1 MSSFMNN
8 VSLTI
13 ARRAILACALIGG
26 NLFAVMAQTEVT
38 QGVTFGKKFGVTYIL
53 PQTEIVIEATATRQ
67 HYEPGQFSQYAERY
81 LRLRDVKQEAE
92 TTWSLDEVK
101 VNIVGVP
108 DPSNIYFVEMKDRTT
123 APLMELTADGI
134 VRSINVPFV
143 GDQKTAQPQVKQQEE
158 EVLPDPRSFL
168 TEEILMSASSAKMA
182 ELVAREIYSIRESK
196 NALLRGE
203 AENLPK
209 DGAQLQIMLDN
220 LNKQEK
226 AMVQMFEGKVTTDTQ
241 HFTKRVTPQ
250 EMSNQVVFRFSKK
263 LGFVDADDLAGEPF
277 ELSIVNK
284 QVIPEQPAEPEGK
297 QSKSIVSIL
306 TNGNKTAIEGVAYN
320 VPGKADVKLTYQ
332 HKDIINT
339 ELSITQFGTREYL
352 SSQLFNRNTVTKVQ
366 FDVNTGALLKIDR

>member
-1 MSSFMNN
+1 MKR
-8 VSLTI
+8 TI
-13 ARRAILACALIGG
+13 YKVFVALIIF
-26 NLFAVMAQTEVT
+26 NIQFAAFNMAYAQTEVT
-38 QGVTFGKKFGVTYIL
+38 QGVTFGKKFGVTYML
-53 PQTEIVIEATATRQ
+53 PQTEIMIDAIATQQR
-67 HYEPGQFSQYAERY
+67 YEPGQFSQYAERY
-81 LRLRDVKQEAE
+81 LRLSGVKQEAE
-92 TTWSLDEVK
+92 TTWTLDEMK
-101 VNIVGVP
+101 VTTIGVP

-134 VRSINVPFV
+134 VRSINVPFT

-168 TEEILMSASSAKMA
+168 TEEILVANSTAKMA

-226 AMVQMFEGKVTTDTQ
+226 AMVQMFEGKVKNETK
-241 HFTKRVTPQ
+241 HFSIKVTP
-250 EMSNQVVFRFSKK
+250 ENMNHKVVFRFSKK
-263 LGFVDADDLAGEPF
+263 LGFVDADDLAGEPV
-277 ELSIVNK
+277 ELTIVNK
-284 QVIPEQPAEPEGK
+284 NLIQEPPVEAEGK
-297 QSKSIVSIL
+297 TSKSIVSIL
-306 TNGNKTAIEGVAYN
+306 NNGSKTAIEGVAYN

-332 HKDIINT
+332 HKDLINT
-339 ELSITQFGTREYL
+339 EMSLTQFGTREYL
-352 SSQLFNRNTVTKVQ
+352 SAQLFNRNTVTKVL

>member
-1 MSSFMNN
+1 MRKSIQK
-8 VSLTI
+8 TI
-13 ARRAILACALIGG
+13 IALIVFNCQLSIF
-26 NLFAVMAQTEVT
+26 NLSYAQTEVT
-38 QGVTFGKKFGVTYIL
+38 QGVTFGKKFGVTYML
-53 PQTEIVIEATATRQ
+53 PQTEIKIEAEATRQ
-67 HYEPGQFSQYAERY
+67 HYEPGQFSKYAERY

-92 TTWSLDEVK
+92 TSWTLDEVK

-134 VRSINVPFV
+134 VRSINLPFT
-143 GDQKTAQPQVKQQEE
+143 GDKKAEQPQAKQQEDE
-158 EVLPDPRSFL
+158 ALPDPRTFL
-168 TEEILMSASSAKMA
+168 TEEILMTNSTAKMA

-226 AMVQMFEGKVTTDTQ
+226 AMVQMFEGKVTTEKH
-241 HFTKRVTPQ
+241 HFTKRVTPE
-250 EMSNQVVFRFSKK
+250 EMSNHVVFRFSKK
-263 LGFVDADDLAGEPF
+263 LGFVEADDLAGEPI
-277 ELSIVNK
+277 ELTIVNK
-284 QVIPEQPAEPEGK
+284 QLIPEQPAEPEGK
-297 QSKSIVSIL
+297 SSRSIISIL
-306 TNGNKTAIEGVAYN
+306 TNGNKSAIDGVAYN

-339 ELSITQFGTREYL
+339 ELSLTQFGTREYL
-352 SSQLFNRNTVTKVQ
+352 ADQLFNRNTVTQVL
-366 FDVNTGALLKIDR
+366 FDVNTGALLKIDRQ

>member
-1 MSSFMNN
+1 MRKSIQK
-8 VSLTI
+8 TI
-13 ARRAILACALIGG
+13 IALIVFNCQLSIF
-26 NLFAVMAQTEVT
+26 NLSYAQTEVT
-38 QGVTFGKKFGVTYIL
+38 QGVTFGKKFGVTYML
-53 PQTEIVIEATATRQ
+53 PQTEIKIEAEATRQ
-67 HYEPGQFSQYAERY
+67 HYEPGQFSKYAERY

-92 TTWSLDEVK
+92 TSWTLDEVK

-134 VRSINVPFV
+134 VRSINLPFT
-143 GDQKTAQPQVKQQEE
+143 GDKKVEQPQAKQQEDE
-158 EVLPDPRSFL
+158 ALPDPRTFL
-168 TEEILMSASSAKMA
+168 TEEILMTNSTAKMA

-226 AMVQMFEGKVTTDTQ
+226 AMVQMFEGKVTTEKH
-241 HFTKRVTPQ
+241 HFTKRVTPE
-250 EMSNQVVFRFSKK
+250 EMSNHVVFRFSKK
-263 LGFVDADDLAGEPF
+263 LGFVEADDLAGEPV
-277 ELSIVNK
+277 ELTIVNK
-284 QVIPEQPAEPEGK
+284 QLIPEQPAEPEGK
-297 QSKSIVSIL
+297 SSRSIFSIL
-306 TNGNKTAIEGVAYN
+306 TNGNKSAIEGVAYN

-339 ELSITQFGTREYL
+339 ELSLTQFGTHEYL
-352 SSQLFNRNTVTKVQ
+352 ADQLFNRNTVTKVL
-366 FDVNTGALLKIDR
+366 FDVNTGALLKIDRQ

>member
-1 MSSFMNN
+1 MRKSIQK
-8 VSLTI
+8 TI
-13 ARRAILACALIGG
+13 IALIVFNCQLSIF
-26 NLFAVMAQTEVT
+26 NLSYAQTEVT
-38 QGVTFGKKFGVTYIL
+38 QGVTFGKKFGVTYML
-53 PQTEIVIEATATRQ
+53 PQTEIKIEAEATRQ
-67 HYEPGQFSQYAERY
+67 HYEPGQFSKYAERY

-92 TTWSLDEVK
+92 TSWTLDEVK

-134 VRSINVPFV
+134 VRSINLPFT
-143 GDQKTAQPQVKQQEE
+143 GDKKAEQPQAKQQEDE
-158 EVLPDPRSFL
+158 ALPDPRTFL
-168 TEEILMSASSAKMA
+168 TEEILMTNSTAKMA

-226 AMVQMFEGKVTTDTQ
+226 AMVQMFEGKVTTEKH
-241 HFTKRVTPQ
+241 HFTKRVTPE
-250 EMSNQVVFRFSKK
+250 EMSNHVVFRFSKK
-263 LGFVDADDLAGEPF
+263 LGFVEADDLAGEPI
-277 ELSIVNK
+277 ELTIVNK
-284 QVIPEQPAEPEGK
+284 QLIPEQPAEPEGK
-297 QSKSIVSIL
+297 SSRSIISIL
-306 TNGNKTAIEGVAYN
+306 TNGNKSAIEGVAYN

-339 ELSITQFGTREYL
+339 ELSLTQFGTREYL
-352 SSQLFNRNTVTKVQ
+352 ADQLFNRNTVTQVL
-366 FDVNTGALLKIDR
+366 FDVNTGALLKIDRQ

>member
-1 MSSFMNN
+1 MRKSIQK
-8 VSLTI
+8 TI
-13 ARRAILACALIGG
+13 IALIVFNCQLSIF
-26 NLFAVMAQTEVT
+26 NLSYAQTEVT
-38 QGVTFGKKFGVTYIL
+38 QGVTFGKKFGVTYML
-53 PQTEIVIEATATRQ
+53 PQTEIKIEAEATRQ
-67 HYEPGQFSQYAERY
+67 HYEPGQFSKYAERY

-92 TTWSLDEVK
+92 TSWTLDEVK

-134 VRSINVPFV
+134 VRSINLPFT
-143 GDQKTAQPQVKQQEE
+143 GDKKAEQPQAKQQEDE
-158 EVLPDPRSFL
+158 ALPDPRTFL
-168 TEEILMSASSAKMA
+168 TEEILMTNSTAKMA

-226 AMVQMFEGKVTTDTQ
+226 AMVQMFEGKVTTEKH
-241 HFTKRVTPQ
+241 HFTKRVTPE
-250 EMSNQVVFRFSKK
+250 EMSNHVVFRFSKK
-263 LGFVDADDLAGEPF
+263 LGFVEADDLAGEPV

-284 QVIPEQPAEPEGK
+284 QLIPEQPAEPEGK
-297 QSKSIVSIL
+297 SSRSIFSIL
-306 TNGNKTAIEGVAYN
+306 TNGNKSAIEGVAYN

-339 ELSITQFGTREYL
+339 ELSLTQFGTREYL
-352 SSQLFNRNTVTKVQ
+352 ADQLFNRNTVTKVL
-366 FDVNTGALLKIDR
+366 FDVNTGALLKIDRQ

>member
-1 MSSFMNN
+1 MRKSIQK
-8 VSLTI
+8 TI
-13 ARRAILACALIGG
+13 IALIVFNCQLSIF
-26 NLFAVMAQTEVT
+26 NLSYAQTEVT
-38 QGVTFGKKFGVTYIL
+38 QGVTFGKKFGVTYML
-53 PQTEIVIEATATRQ
+53 PQTEIKIEAEATRQ
-67 HYEPGQFSQYAERY
+67 HYEPGQFSKYAERY

-92 TTWSLDEVK
+92 TSWTLDEVK

-134 VRSINVPFV
+134 VRSINLPFSV
-143 GDQKTAQPQVKQQEE
+143 DQKAEQPQAKQQED
-158 EVLPDPRSFL
+158 EVLPDPRTFL
-168 TEEILMSASSAKMA
+168 TEEILMTNSTAKMA

-226 AMVQMFEGKVTTDTQ
+226 AMVQMFEGKVTTEKH
-241 HFTKRVTPQ
+241 HFTKRVTPE
-250 EMSNQVVFRFSKK
+250 EMSNHVVFRFSKK
-263 LGFVDADDLAGEPF
+263 LGFVEADDLAGEPV

-284 QVIPEQPAEPEGK
+284 QLIPEQPAEPEGK
-297 QSKSIVSIL
+297 SSRSIISIL
-306 TNGNKTAIEGVAYN
+306 TNGNKSAIEGVAYN

-339 ELSITQFGTREYL
+339 ELSLTQFGTREYL
-352 SSQLFNRNTVTKVQ
+352 ADQLFNRNTVTKVL
-366 FDVNTGALLKIDR
+366 FDVNTGALLKIDRQ

>member
-1 MSSFMNN
+1 MRKSIQK
-8 VSLTI
+8 TI
-13 ARRAILACALIGG
+13 IALIVFNCQLSIF
-26 NLFAVMAQTEVT
+26 NLSYAQTEVT
-38 QGVTFGKKFGVTYIL
+38 QGVTFGKKFGVTYML
-53 PQTEIVIEATATRQ
+53 PQTEIKIEAEATRQ
-67 HYEPGQFSQYAERY
+67 HYEPGQFSKYAERY

-92 TTWSLDEVK
+92 TSWTLDEVK

-134 VRSINVPFV
+134 VRSINLPFT
-143 GDQKTAQPQVKQQEE
+143 GDKKTEQPQAKQQEDE
-158 EVLPDPRSFL
+158 ALPDPRTFL
-168 TEEILMSASSAKMA
+168 TEEILMTNSTAKMA

-226 AMVQMFEGKVTTDTQ
+226 AMVQMFEGKVTTEKH
-241 HFTKRVTPQ
+241 HFTKRVTPE
-250 EMSNQVVFRFSKK
+250 EMSNHVVFRFSKK
-263 LGFVDADDLAGEPF
+263 LGFVEADDLAGEPV
-277 ELSIVNK
+277 ELTIVNK
-284 QVIPEQPAEPEGK
+284 QLIPEQPAEPEGK
-297 QSKSIVSIL
+297 SSRSIFSIL
-306 TNGNKTAIEGVAYN
+306 TNGNKSAIEGVAYN

-339 ELSITQFGTREYL
+339 ELSLAQFGTREYL
-352 SSQLFNRNTVTKVQ
+352 ADQLFNRNTVTQVQ
-366 FDVNTGALLKIDR
+366 FDVNTGALLKIDRQ

>member
-1 MSSFMNN
+1 MRKSIQK
-8 VSLTI
+8 TI
-13 ARRAILACALIGG
+13 IALIVFNCQLSIF
-26 NLFAVMAQTEVT
+26 NLSYAQTEVT
-38 QGVTFGKKFGVTYIL
+38 QGVTFGKKFGVTYML
-53 PQTEIVIEATATRQ
+53 PQTEIKIEAEATRQ
-67 HYEPGQFSQYAERY
+67 HYEPGQFSKYAERY

-92 TTWSLDEVK
+92 TSWTLDEVK

-134 VRSINVPFV
+134 VRSINLPFT
-143 GDQKTAQPQVKQQEE
+143 GDKKAEQPQAKQQEDE
-158 EVLPDPRSFL
+158 ALPDPRTFL
-168 TEEILMSASSAKMA
+168 TEEILMTNSTAKMA

-226 AMVQMFEGKVTTDTQ
+226 AMVQMFEGKVTTEKH
-241 HFTKRVTPQ
+241 HFTKRVTPE
-250 EMSNQVVFRFSKK
+250 EMSNHVVFRFSKK
-263 LGFVDADDLAGEPF
+263 LGFVEADDLAGEPV

-284 QVIPEQPAEPEGK
+284 QLIPEQPAEPEGK
-297 QSKSIVSIL
+297 SSRSIISIL
-306 TNGNKTAIEGVAYN
+306 TNGNKSAIEGVAYN

-339 ELSITQFGTREYL
+339 ELSLTQFGIQEYL
-352 SSQLFNRNTVTKVQ
+352 APQLFNRNTVTQVL
-366 FDVNTGALLKIDR
+366 FDVNTGALLKIDRQ

>member
-1 MSSFMNN
+1 MRKSIQK
-8 VSLTI
+8 TI
-13 ARRAILACALIGG
+13 IALIVFNCQLSIF
-26 NLFAVMAQTEVT
+26 NLSYAQTEVT
-38 QGVTFGKKFGVTYIL
+38 QGVTFGKKFGVTYML
-53 PQTEIVIEATATRQ
+53 PQTEIKIEAEATRQ
-67 HYEPGQFSQYAERY
+67 HYEPGQFSKYAERY

-92 TTWSLDEVK
+92 TSWTLDEVK

-134 VRSINVPFV
+134 VRSINLPFT
-143 GDQKTAQPQVKQQEE
+143 GDKKTEQPQAKQQEDE
-158 EVLPDPRSFL
+158 ALPDPRTFL
-168 TEEILMSASSAKMA
+168 TEEILMTNSTAKMA

-226 AMVQMFEGKVTTDTQ
+226 AMVQMFEGKVTTETH
-241 HFTKRVTPQ
+241 HFTKRVTPE
-250 EMSNQVVFRFSKK
+250 EMSNHVVFRFSKK
-263 LGFVDADDLAGEPF
+263 LGFVEADDLAGEPV

-284 QVIPEQPAEPEGK
+284 QLIPEQPAEPEGK
-297 QSKSIVSIL
+297 SSRSIFSIL
-306 TNGNKTAIEGVAYN
+306 TNGNKSAIEGVAYN

-339 ELSITQFGTREYL
+339 ELSLTQFGTREYL
-352 SSQLFNRNTVTKVQ
+352 ADQLFNRNTVTQVL
-366 FDVNTGALLKIDR
+366 FDVNTGALLKIDRQ

>member
-1 MSSFMNN
+1 MRKSIQK
-8 VSLTI
+8 TI
-13 ARRAILACALIGG
+13 IALIVFNCQLSIF
-26 NLFAVMAQTEVT
+26 NLSYAQTEVT
-38 QGVTFGKKFGVTYIL
+38 QGVTFGKKFGVTYML
-53 PQTEIVIEATATRQ
+53 PQTEIKIEAEATRQ
-67 HYEPGQFSQYAERY
+67 HYEPGQFSKYAERY

-92 TTWSLDEVK
+92 TSWTLDEVK

-134 VRSINVPFV
+134 VRSINLPFT
-143 GDQKTAQPQVKQQEE
+143 GDKKAEQPQAKQQED
-158 EVLPDPRSFL
+158 EVLPDPRTFL
-168 TEEILMSASSAKMA
+168 TEEILMTNSTAKMA

-226 AMVQMFEGKVTTDTQ
+226 AMVQMFEGKVTTEKH
-241 HFTKRVTPQ
+241 HFTKRVTPE
-250 EMSNQVVFRFSKK
+250 EMSNHVVFRFSKK
-263 LGFVDADDLAGEPF
+263 LGFVEADDLAGEPV

-284 QVIPEQPAEPEGK
+284 QLIPEQPAEPEGK
-297 QSKSIVSIL
+297 SSRSIISIL
-306 TNGNKTAIEGVAYN
+306 TNGNKSAIEGVAYN

-339 ELSITQFGTREYL
+339 ELSLTQFGTREYL
-352 SSQLFNRNTVTKVQ
+352 ADQLFNRNTVTQVL
-366 FDVNTGALLKIDR
+366 FDVNTGALLKIDRQ

>member
-1 MSSFMNN
+1 MRKSIQK
-8 VSLTI
+8 TI
-13 ARRAILACALIGG
+13 IALIVFNCQLSIF
-26 NLFAVMAQTEVT
+26 NLSYAQTEVT
-38 QGVTFGKKFGVTYIL
+38 QGVTFGKKFGVTYML
-53 PQTEIVIEATATRQ
+53 PQTEIKIEAEATRQ
-67 HYEPGQFSQYAERY
+67 HYEPGQFSKYAERY

-92 TTWSLDEVK
+92 TSWTLDEVK

-134 VRSINVPFV
+134 VRSINLPFT
-143 GDQKTAQPQVKQQEE
+143 GDKKAEQPQAKQQEDE
-158 EVLPDPRSFL
+158 ALPDPRTFL
-168 TEEILMSASSAKMA
+168 TEEILMTNSTAKMA

-226 AMVQMFEGKVTTDTQ
+226 AMVQMFEGKVTTETH
-241 HFTKRVTPQ
+241 HFTKRVTPE
-250 EMSNQVVFRFSKK
+250 EMSNHVVFRFSKK
-263 LGFVDADDLAGEPF
+263 LGFVEADDLAGEPV
-277 ELSIVNK
+277 ELTIVNK
-284 QVIPEQPAEPEGK
+284 QLIPEQPAEPEGK
-297 QSKSIVSIL
+297 SSRSIISIL
-306 TNGNKTAIEGVAYN
+306 TNGNKSAIEGVAYN

-339 ELSITQFGTREYL
+339 ELSLTQFGTREYL
-352 SSQLFNRNTVTKVQ
+352 ADQLFNRNTVTKVL
-366 FDVNTGALLKIDR
+366 FDVNTGALLKIDRQ

>member
-1 MSSFMNN
+1 MRKSIQK
-8 VSLTI
+8 TI
-13 ARRAILACALIGG
+13 IALIVFNCQLSIF
-26 NLFAVMAQTEVT
+26 NLSYAQTEVT
-38 QGVTFGKKFGVTYIL
+38 QGVTFGKKFGVTYML
-53 PQTEIVIEATATRQ
+53 PQTEIKIEAEATRQ
-67 HYEPGQFSQYAERY
+67 HYEPGQFSKYAERY

-92 TTWSLDEVK
+92 TSWTLDEVK

-134 VRSINVPFV
+134 VRSINLPFT
-143 GDQKTAQPQVKQQEE
+143 GDQKAEQPQAKQQEDE
-158 EVLPDPRSFL
+158 ALPDPRTFL
-168 TEEILMSASSAKMA
+168 TEEILMTNSTAKMA

-226 AMVQMFEGKVTTDTQ
+226 AMVQMFEGKVTTEKH
-241 HFTKRVTPQ
+241 HFTKRVTPE
-250 EMSNQVVFRFSKK
+250 EMSNHVVFRFSKK
-263 LGFVDADDLAGEPF
+263 LGFVEADDLAGEPV
-277 ELSIVNK
+277 ELTIVNK
-284 QVIPEQPAEPEGK
+284 QLIPEQPAEPEGK
-297 QSKSIVSIL
+297 SSRSIISIL
-306 TNGNKTAIEGVAYN
+306 TNGNKSAIEGVAYN

-339 ELSITQFGTREYL
+339 ELSLTQFGTREYL
-352 SSQLFNRNTVTKVQ
+352 ADQLFNRNTVTQVL
-366 FDVNTGALLKIDR
+366 FDVNTGALLKIDRQ

>member
-1 MSSFMNN
+1 MRKSIQK
-8 VSLTI
+8 TI
-13 ARRAILACALIGG
+13 IALIVFNCQLSIF
-26 NLFAVMAQTEVT
+26 NLSYAQTEVT
-38 QGVTFGKKFGVTYIL
+38 QGVTFGKKFGVTYML
-53 PQTEIVIEATATRQ
+53 PQTEIKIEAEATRQ
-67 HYEPGQFSQYAERY
+67 HYEPGQFSKYAERY

-92 TTWSLDEVK
+92 TSWTLDEVK

-134 VRSINVPFV
+134 VRSINLPFT
-143 GDQKTAQPQVKQQEE
+143 GDKKTEQPQAKQQEDE
-158 EVLPDPRSFL
+158 ALPDPRTFL
-168 TEEILMSASSAKMA
+168 TEEILMTNSTAKMA

-226 AMVQMFEGKVTTDTQ
+226 AMVQMFEGKVTTEKH
-241 HFTKRVTPQ
+241 HFTKRVTPE
-250 EMSNQVVFRFSKK
+250 EMSNHVVFRFSKK
-263 LGFVDADDLAGEPF
+263 LGFVEADDLAGEPV

-284 QVIPEQPAEPEGK
+284 QLIPEQPAEPEGK
-297 QSKSIVSIL
+297 SSRSIISIL
-306 TNGNKTAIEGVAYN
+306 TNGNKSAIDGVAYN

-339 ELSITQFGTREYL
+339 ELSLTQFGTREYL
-352 SSQLFNRNTVTKVQ
+352 ADQLFNRNTVTKVL
-366 FDVNTGALLKIDR
+366 FDVNTGALLKIDRQ

>member
-1 MSSFMNN
+1 MRKSIQK
-8 VSLTI
+8 TI
-13 ARRAILACALIGG
+13 IALIVFNCQLSIF
-26 NLFAVMAQTEVT
+26 NLSYAQTEVT
-38 QGVTFGKKFGVTYIL
+38 QGVTFGKKFGVTYML
-53 PQTEIVIEATATRQ
+53 PQTEIKIEAEATRQ
-67 HYEPGQFSQYAERY
+67 HYEPGQFSKYAERY

-92 TTWSLDEVK
+92 TSWTLDEVK

-134 VRSINVPFV
+134 VRSINLPFT
-143 GDQKTAQPQVKQQEE
+143 GDKKAEQPQAKQQED
-158 EVLPDPRSFL
+158 EVLPDPRTFL
-168 TEEILMSASSAKMA
+168 TEEILMTNSTAKMA

-226 AMVQMFEGKVTTDTQ
+226 AMVQMFEGKVTTEKH
-241 HFTKRVTPQ
+241 HFTKRVTPE
-250 EMSNQVVFRFSKK
+250 EMSNHVVFRFSKK
-263 LGFVDADDLAGEPF
+263 LGFVEADDLAGEPV
-277 ELSIVNK
+277 ELTIVNK
-284 QVIPEQPAEPEGK
+284 QLIPEQPAEPEGK
-297 QSKSIVSIL
+297 SSRSIISIL
-306 TNGNKTAIEGVAYN
+306 TNGNKSAIEGVAYN

-339 ELSITQFGTREYL
+339 ELSLTQFGTREYL
-352 SSQLFNRNTVTKVQ
+352 ADQLFNRNTVTKVQ
-366 FDVNTGALLKIDR
+366 FDVNTGALLKIDRQ

>member
-1 MSSFMNN
+1 MRKSIQK
-8 VSLTI
+8 TI
-13 ARRAILACALIGG
+13 IALIVFNCQLSIF
-26 NLFAVMAQTEVT
+26 NLSYAQTEVT
-38 QGVTFGKKFGVTYIL
+38 QGVTFGKKFGVTYML
-53 PQTEIVIEATATRQ
+53 PQTEIKIEAEATRQ
-67 HYEPGQFSQYAERY
+67 HYEPGQFSKYAERY

-92 TTWSLDEVK
+92 TSWTLDEVK

-134 VRSINVPFV
+134 VRSINLPFT
-143 GDQKTAQPQVKQQEE
+143 GDKKTEQPQAKQQEDE
-158 EVLPDPRSFL
+158 ALPDPRTFL
-168 TEEILMSASSAKMA
+168 TEEILMTNSTAKMA

-226 AMVQMFEGKVTTDTQ
+226 AMVQMFEGKVTTEKH
-241 HFTKRVTPQ
+241 HFTKRVTPE
-250 EMSNQVVFRFSKK
+250 EMSNHVVFRFSKK
-263 LGFVDADDLAGEPF
+263 LGFVEADDLAGEPV
-277 ELSIVNK
+277 ELTIVNK
-284 QVIPEQPAEPEGK
+284 QLIPEQPAEPEGK
-297 QSKSIVSIL
+297 SSRSIISIL
-306 TNGNKTAIEGVAYN
+306 TNGNKSAIEGVAYN

-339 ELSITQFGTREYL
+339 ELSLTQFGIQEYL
-352 SSQLFNRNTVTKVQ
+352 APQLFNRNTVTQVL
-366 FDVNTGALLKIDR
+366 FDVNTGALLKIDRQ

>member
-1 MSSFMNN
+1 MRKSIQK
-8 VSLTI
+8 TI
-13 ARRAILACALIGG
+13 IALIVFNCQLSIF
-26 NLFAVMAQTEVT
+26 NLSYAQTEVT
-38 QGVTFGKKFGVTYIL
+38 QGVTFGKKFGVTYML
-53 PQTEIVIEATATRQ
+53 PQTEIKIEAEATRQ
-67 HYEPGQFSQYAERY
+67 HYEPGQFSKYAERY

-92 TTWSLDEVK
+92 TSWTLDEVK

-134 VRSINVPFV
+134 VRSINLPFT
-143 GDQKTAQPQVKQQEE
+143 GDKKAEQPQAKQQED
-158 EVLPDPRSFL
+158 EVLPDPRTFL
-168 TEEILMSASSAKMA
+168 TEEILMTNSTAKMA

-226 AMVQMFEGKVTTDTQ
+226 AMVQMFEGKVTTEKH
-241 HFTKRVTPQ
+241 HFTKRVTPE
-250 EMSNQVVFRFSKK
+250 EMSNHVVFRFSKK
-263 LGFVDADDLAGEPF
+263 LGFVEADDLAGEPV
-277 ELSIVNK
+277 ELTIVNK
-284 QVIPEQPAEPEGK
+284 QLIPEQPAEPEGK
-297 QSKSIVSIL
+297 SSRSIISIL
-306 TNGNKTAIEGVAYN
+306 TNGNKSAIEGVAYN

-339 ELSITQFGTREYL
+339 ELSLTQFGTREYL
-352 SSQLFNRNTVTKVQ
+352 ADQLFNRNTVTQVL
-366 FDVNTGALLKIDR
+366 FDVNTGALLKIDRQ

>member
-1 MSSFMNN
+1 MRKSIQK
-8 VSLTI
+8 TI
-13 ARRAILACALIGG
+13 IALIVFNCQLSIF
-26 NLFAVMAQTEVT
+26 NLSYAQTEVT
-38 QGVTFGKKFGVTYIL
+38 QGVTFGKKFGVTYML
-53 PQTEIVIEATATRQ
+53 PQTEIKIEAEATRQ
-67 HYEPGQFSQYAERY
+67 HYEPGQFSKYAERY

-92 TTWSLDEVK
+92 TSWTLDEVK

-134 VRSINVPFV
+134 VRSINLPFT
-143 GDQKTAQPQVKQQEE
+143 GDKKAEQPQAKQQEDE
-158 EVLPDPRSFL
+158 TLPDPRTFL
-168 TEEILMSASSAKMA
+168 TEEILMTNSTAKMA

-226 AMVQMFEGKVTTDTQ
+226 AMVQMFEGKITTETH
-241 HFTKRVTPQ
+241 HFTKRVTPE
-250 EMSNQVVFRFSKK
+250 EMSNHVVFRFSKK
-263 LGFVDADDLAGEPF
+263 LGFVEADDLAGEPV

-284 QVIPEQPAEPEGK
+284 QLIPEQPAEPEGK
-297 QSKSIVSIL
+297 SSRSIISIL
-306 TNGNKTAIEGVAYN
+306 TNGNKSAIEGVAYN

-339 ELSITQFGTREYL
+339 ELSLTQFGIQEYL
-352 SSQLFNRNTVTKVQ
+352 APQLFNRNTVTQVL
-366 FDVNTGALLKIDR
+366 FDVNTGALLKIDRQ

>member
-1 MSSFMNN
+1 MRKSIQK
-8 VSLTI
+8 TI
-13 ARRAILACALIGG
+13 IALIVFNCQLSIF
-26 NLFAVMAQTEVT
+26 NLSYAQTEVT
-38 QGVTFGKKFGVTYIL
+38 QGVTFGKKFGVTYML
-53 PQTEIVIEATATRQ
+53 PQTEIKIEAEATRQ
-67 HYEPGQFSQYAERY
+67 HYEPGQFSKYAERY

-92 TTWSLDEVK
+92 TSWTLDEVK

-134 VRSINVPFV
+134 VRSINLPFT
-143 GDQKTAQPQVKQQEE
+143 GDKKTEQPQAKQQEDE
-158 EVLPDPRSFL
+158 ALPDPRTFL
-168 TEEILMSASSAKMA
+168 TEEILMTNSTAKMA

-226 AMVQMFEGKVTTDTQ
+226 AMVQMFEGKVTTEKH
-241 HFTKRVTPQ
+241 HFTKRVTPE
-250 EMSNQVVFRFSKK
+250 EMSNHVVFRFSKK
-263 LGFVDADDLAGEPF
+263 LGFVEADDLAGEPV
-277 ELSIVNK
+277 ELTIVNK
-284 QVIPEQPAEPEGK
+284 QLIPEQPAEPEGK
-297 QSKSIVSIL
+297 SSRSIISIL
-306 TNGNKTAIEGVAYN
+306 TNGNKSAIEGVAYN

-339 ELSITQFGTREYL
+339 ELSLTQFGTREYL
-352 SSQLFNRNTVTKVQ
+352 ADQLFNRNTVTQVL
-366 FDVNTGALLKIDR
+366 FDVNTGALLKIDRQ

>member
-1 MSSFMNN
+1 MRKSIQK
-8 VSLTI
+8 TI
-13 ARRAILACALIGG
+13 IALIVFNCQLSIF
-26 NLFAVMAQTEVT
+26 NLSYAQTEVT
-38 QGVTFGKKFGVTYIL
+38 QGVTFGKKFGVTYML
-53 PQTEIVIEATATRQ
+53 PQTEIKIEAEATRQ
-67 HYEPGQFSQYAERY
+67 HYEPGQFSKYAERY

-92 TTWSLDEVK
+92 TSWTLDEVK

-134 VRSINVPFV
+134 VRSINLPFT
-143 GDQKTAQPQVKQQEE
+143 GDKKAEQPQAKQQEDE
-158 EVLPDPRSFL
+158 ALPDPRTFL
-168 TEEILMSASSAKMA
+168 TEEILMTNSTAKMA

-226 AMVQMFEGKVTTDTQ
+226 AMVQMFEGKVTTETH
-241 HFTKRVTPQ
+241 HFTKRVTPE
-250 EMSNQVVFRFSKK
+250 EMSNHVVFRFSKK
-263 LGFVDADDLAGEPF
+263 LGFVEADDLAGEPV
-277 ELSIVNK
+277 ELTIVNK
-284 QVIPEQPAEPEGK
+284 QLIPEQPAEPEGK
-297 QSKSIVSIL
+297 SSRSIISIL
-306 TNGNKTAIEGVAYN
+306 TNGNKSAIEGVAYN

-339 ELSITQFGTREYL
+339 ELSLTQFGTREYL
-352 SSQLFNRNTVTKVQ
+352 ADQLFNRNTVTQVL
-366 FDVNTGALLKIDR
+366 FDVNTGALLKIDRQ

>member
-1 MSSFMNN
+1 MRKSIQK
-8 VSLTI
+8 TI
-13 ARRAILACALIGG
+13 IALIVFNCQLSIF
-26 NLFAVMAQTEVT
+26 NLSYAQTEVT
-38 QGVTFGKKFGVTYIL
+38 QGVTFGKKFGVTYML
-53 PQTEIVIEATATRQ
+53 PQTEIKIEAEATRQ
-67 HYEPGQFSQYAERY
+67 HYEPGQFSKYAERY

-92 TTWSLDEVK
+92 TSWTLDEVK

-134 VRSINVPFV
+134 VRSINLPFT
-143 GDQKTAQPQVKQQEE
+143 GDKKTEQPQAKQQED
-158 EVLPDPRSFL
+158 EVLPDPRTFL
-168 TEEILMSASSAKMA
+168 TEEILMTNSTAKMA

-226 AMVQMFEGKVTTDTQ
+226 AMVQMFEGKVTTEKH
-241 HFTKRVTPQ
+241 HFTKRVTPE
-250 EMSNQVVFRFSKK
+250 EMSNHVVFRFSKK
-263 LGFVDADDLAGEPF
+263 LGFVEADDLAGEPI
-277 ELSIVNK
+277 ELTIVNK
-284 QVIPEQPAEPEGK
+284 QLIPEQPAEPEGK
-297 QSKSIVSIL
+297 SSRSIISIL
-306 TNGNKTAIEGVAYN
+306 TNGNKSAIDGVAYN

-339 ELSITQFGTREYL
+339 ELSLTQFGTREYL
-352 SSQLFNRNTVTKVQ
+352 ADQLFNRNTVTKVL
-366 FDVNTGALLKIDR
+366 FDVNTGALLKIDRQ

>member
-1 MSSFMNN
+1 MRKSIQK
-8 VSLTI
+8 TI
-13 ARRAILACALIGG
+13 IALIVFNCQLSIF
-26 NLFAVMAQTEVT
+26 NLSYAQTEVT
-38 QGVTFGKKFGVTYIL
+38 QGVTFGKKFGVTYML
-53 PQTEIVIEATATRQ
+53 PQTEIKIEAEATRQ
-67 HYEPGQFSQYAERY
+67 HYEPGQFSKYAERY

-92 TTWSLDEVK
+92 TSWTLDEVK

-134 VRSINVPFV
+134 VRSINLPFT
-143 GDQKTAQPQVKQQEE
+143 GDKKAEQPQAKQQEDE
-158 EVLPDPRSFL
+158 ALPDPRTFL
-168 TEEILMSASSAKMA
+168 TEEILMTNSTAKMA

-226 AMVQMFEGKVTTDTQ
+226 AMLQMFEGKVTTEKH
-241 HFTKRVTPQ
+241 HFTKRVTPE
-250 EMSNQVVFRFSKK
+250 EMSNHVVFRFSKK
-263 LGFVDADDLAGEPF
+263 LGFVEADDLAGEPV

-284 QVIPEQPAEPEGK
+284 QLIPEQPAEPEGK
-297 QSKSIVSIL
+297 SSRSIISIL
-306 TNGNKTAIEGVAYN
+306 TNGNKSAIEGVAYN

-339 ELSITQFGTREYL
+339 ELSLTQFGTREYL
-352 SSQLFNRNTVTKVQ
+352 ADQLFNRNTVTQVL
-366 FDVNTGALLKIDR
+366 FDVNTGALLKIDRQ

>member
-1 MSSFMNN
+1 MRKSIQK
-8 VSLTI
+8 TI
-13 ARRAILACALIGG
+13 IALIVFNCQLSIF
-26 NLFAVMAQTEVT
+26 NLSYAQTEVT
-38 QGVTFGKKFGVTYIL
+38 QGVTFGKKFGVTYML
-53 PQTEIVIEATATRQ
+53 PQTEIKIEAEATRQ
-67 HYEPGQFSQYAERY
+67 HYEPGQFSKYAERY

-92 TTWSLDEVK
+92 TSWTLDEVK

-134 VRSINVPFV
+134 VRSINLPFT
-143 GDQKTAQPQVKQQEE
+143 GDKKTEQPQAKQQED
-158 EVLPDPRSFL
+158 EVLPDPRTFL
-168 TEEILMSASSAKMA
+168 TEEILMTNSTAKMA

-226 AMVQMFEGKVTTDTQ
+226 AMVQMFEGKVTTEKH
-241 HFTKRVTPQ
+241 HFTKRVTPE
-250 EMSNQVVFRFSKK
+250 EMSNHVVFRFSKK
-263 LGFVDADDLAGEPF
+263 LGFVEADDLAGEPV

-284 QVIPEQPAEPEGK
+284 QLIPEQPAEPEGK
-297 QSKSIVSIL
+297 SSRSIISIL
-306 TNGNKTAIEGVAYN
+306 TNGNKSAIEGVAYN

-339 ELSITQFGTREYL
+339 ELSLTQFGTREYL
-352 SSQLFNRNTVTKVQ
+352 ADQLFNRNTVTKVL
-366 FDVNTGALLKIDR
+366 FDVNTGALLKIDRQ

>member
-1 MSSFMNN
+1 MRKSIQK
-8 VSLTI
+8 TI
-13 ARRAILACALIGG
+13 IALIVFNCQLSIF
-26 NLFAVMAQTEVT
+26 NLSYAQTEVT
-38 QGVTFGKKFGVTYIL
+38 QGVTFGKKFGVTYML
-53 PQTEIVIEATATRQ
+53 PQTEIKIEAEATRQ
-67 HYEPGQFSQYAERY
+67 HYEPGQFSKYAERY

-92 TTWSLDEVK
+92 TSWTLDEVK

-134 VRSINVPFV
+134 VRSINLPFT
-143 GDQKTAQPQVKQQEE
+143 GDKKAEQPQAKQQEDE
-158 EVLPDPRSFL
+158 ALPDPRTFL
-168 TEEILMSASSAKMA
+168 TEEILMTNSTAKMA

-226 AMVQMFEGKVTTDTQ
+226 AMVQMFEGKVTTETH
-241 HFTKRVTPQ
+241 HFTKRVTPE
-250 EMSNQVVFRFSKK
+250 EMSNHVVFRFSKK
-263 LGFVDADDLAGEPF
+263 LGFVEADDLAGEPV
-277 ELSIVNK
+277 ELTIVNK
-284 QVIPEQPAEPEGK
+284 QLIPEQPAEPEGK
-297 QSKSIVSIL
+297 SSRSIISIL
-306 TNGNKTAIEGVAYN
+306 TNGNKSAIEGVAYN

-339 ELSITQFGTREYL
+339 ELSLTQFGTHEYL
-352 SSQLFNRNTVTKVQ
+352 ADQLFNRNTVTKVL
-366 FDVNTGALLKIDR
+366 FDVNTGALLKIDRQ

>member
-1 MSSFMNN
+1 MRKSIQK
-8 VSLTI
+8 TI
-13 ARRAILACALIGG
+13 IALIVFNCQLSIF
-26 NLFAVMAQTEVT
+26 NLSYAQTEVT
-38 QGVTFGKKFGVTYIL
+38 QGVTFGKKFGVTYML
-53 PQTEIVIEATATRQ
+53 PQTEIKIEAEATRQ
-67 HYEPGQFSQYAERY
+67 HYEPGQFSKYAERY

-92 TTWSLDEVK
+92 TSWTLDEVK

-134 VRSINVPFV
+134 VRSINLPFT
-143 GDQKTAQPQVKQQEE
+143 GDKKAEQPQAKQQED
-158 EVLPDPRSFL
+158 EVLPDPRTFL
-168 TEEILMSASSAKMA
+168 TEEILMTNSTAKMA

-226 AMVQMFEGKVTTDTQ
+226 AMVQMFEGKVTTEKH
-241 HFTKRVTPQ
+241 HFTKRVTPE
-250 EMSNQVVFRFSKK
+250 EMSNHVVFRFSKK
-263 LGFVDADDLAGEPF
+263 LGFVEADDLAGEPV
-277 ELSIVNK
+277 ELTIVNK
-284 QVIPEQPAEPEGK
+284 QLIPEQPAEPEGK
-297 QSKSIVSIL
+297 SSRSIFSIL
-306 TNGNKTAIEGVAYN
+306 TNGNKSAIEGVAYN

-339 ELSITQFGTREYL
+339 ELSLTQFGTREYL
-352 SSQLFNRNTVTKVQ
+352 ADQLFNRNTVTQVL
-366 FDVNTGALLKIDR
+366 FDVNTGALLKIDRQ

>member
-1 MSSFMNN
+1 MRKSIQK
-8 VSLTI
+8 TI
-13 ARRAILACALIGG
+13 IALIVFNCQLSIF
-26 NLFAVMAQTEVT
+26 NLSYAQTEVT
-38 QGVTFGKKFGVTYIL
+38 QGVTFGKKFGVTYML
-53 PQTEIVIEATATRQ
+53 PQTEIKIEAEATRQ
-67 HYEPGQFSQYAERY
+67 HYEPGQFSKYAERY

-92 TTWSLDEVK
+92 TSWTLDEVK

-134 VRSINVPFV
+134 VRSINLPFS
-143 GDQKTAQPQVKQQEE
+143 GDKKVEQPQAKQQEDE
-158 EVLPDPRSFL
+158 ALPDPRTFL
-168 TEEILMSASSAKMA
+168 TEEILMTNSTAKMA

-226 AMVQMFEGKVTTDTQ
+226 AMVQMFEGKVTTEKH
-241 HFTKRVTPQ
+241 HFTKRVTPE
-250 EMSNQVVFRFSKK
+250 EMSNHVVFRFSKK
-263 LGFVDADDLAGEPF
+263 LGFVEADDLAGEPV

-284 QVIPEQPAEPEGK
+284 QLIPEQPAEPEGK
-297 QSKSIVSIL
+297 SSRSIFSIL
-306 TNGNKTAIEGVAYN
+306 TNGNKSAIEGVAYN

-339 ELSITQFGTREYL
+339 ELSLTQFGTREYL
-352 SSQLFNRNTVTKVQ
+352 ADQLFNRNTVTKVL
-366 FDVNTGALLKIDR
+366 FDVNTGALLKIDRQ

>member
-1 MSSFMNN
+1 MRKSIQK
-8 VSLTI
+8 TI
-13 ARRAILACALIGG
+13 IALIVFNCQLSIF
-26 NLFAVMAQTEVT
+26 NLSYAQTEVT
-38 QGVTFGKKFGVTYIL
+38 QGVTFGKKFGVTYML
-53 PQTEIVIEATATRQ
+53 PQTEIKIEAEATRQ
-67 HYEPGQFSQYAERY
+67 HYEPGQFSKYAERY

-92 TTWSLDEVK
+92 TSWTLDEVK

-134 VRSINVPFV
+134 VRSINLPFT
-143 GDQKTAQPQVKQQEE
+143 GDKKTEQPQAKQQEDE
-158 EVLPDPRSFL
+158 ALPDPRTFL
-168 TEEILMSASSAKMA
+168 TEEILMTNSTAKMA

-226 AMVQMFEGKVTTDTQ
+226 AMVQMFEGKVTTEKH
-241 HFTKRVTPQ
+241 HFTKRVTPE
-250 EMSNQVVFRFSKK
+250 EMSNHVVFRFSKK
-263 LGFVDADDLAGEPF
+263 LGFVEADDLAGEPV

-284 QVIPEQPAEPEGK
+284 QLIPEQPAEPEGK
-297 QSKSIVSIL
+297 SSRSIISIL
-306 TNGNKTAIEGVAYN
+306 TNGNKSAIEGVAYN

-339 ELSITQFGTREYL
+339 ELSLTQFGTREYL
-352 SSQLFNRNTVTKVQ
+352 ADQLFNRNTVTKVL
-366 FDVNTGALLKIDR
+366 FDVNTGALLKIDRQ

>member
-1 MSSFMNN
+1 MRKSIKK
-8 VSLTI
+8 TI
-13 ARRAILACALIGG
+13 IALIVFNCQLSIF
-26 NLFAVMAQTEVT
+26 NLSYAQTEVT
-38 QGVTFGKKFGVTYIL
+38 QGVTFGKKFGVTYML
-53 PQTEIVIEATATRQ
+53 PQTEIKIEAEATRQ
-67 HYEPGQFSQYAERY
+67 HYEPGQFSKYAERY

-92 TTWSLDEVK
+92 TSWTLDEVK

-134 VRSINVPFV
+134 VRSINLPFT
-143 GDQKTAQPQVKQQEE
+143 GDKKAEQPQAKQQEDE
-158 EVLPDPRSFL
+158 ALPDPRTFL
-168 TEEILMSASSAKMA
+168 TEEILMTNSTAKMA

-226 AMVQMFEGKVTTDTQ
+226 AMVQMFEGKVTTETH
-241 HFTKRVTPQ
+241 HFTKRVTPE
-250 EMSNQVVFRFSKK
+250 EMSNHVVFRFSKK
-263 LGFVDADDLAGEPF
+263 LGFVEADDLAGEPV

-284 QVIPEQPAEPEGK
+284 QLIPEQPAEPEGK
-297 QSKSIVSIL
+297 SSRSIISIL
-306 TNGNKTAIEGVAYN
+306 TNGNKSAIEGVAYN

-339 ELSITQFGTREYL
+339 ELSLTQFGTREYL
-352 SSQLFNRNTVTKVQ
+352 ADQLFNRNTVTQVL
-366 FDVNTGALLKIDR
+366 FDVNTGALLKIDRQ

>member
-1 MSSFMNN
+1 MRKSIQK
-8 VSLTI
+8 TI
-13 ARRAILACALIGG
+13 IALIVFNCQLSIF
-26 NLFAVMAQTEVT
+26 NLSYAQTEVT
-38 QGVTFGKKFGVTYIL
+38 QGVTFGKKFGVTYML
-53 PQTEIVIEATATRQ
+53 PQTEIKIEAEATRQ
-67 HYEPGQFSQYAERY
+67 HYEPGQFSKYAERY

-92 TTWSLDEVK
+92 TSWTLDEVK

-134 VRSINVPFV
+134 VRSINLPFT
-143 GDQKTAQPQVKQQEE
+143 GDKKTEQPQAKQQEDE
-158 EVLPDPRSFL
+158 ALPDPRTFL
-168 TEEILMSASSAKMA
+168 TEEILMTNSTAKMA

-226 AMVQMFEGKVTTDTQ
+226 AMVQMFEGKVTTEKH
-241 HFTKRVTPQ
+241 HFTKRVTPE
-250 EMSNQVVFRFSKK
+250 EMSNHVVFRFSKK
-263 LGFVDADDLAGEPF
+263 LGFVEADDLAGEPV
-277 ELSIVNK
+277 ELTIVNK
-284 QVIPEQPAEPEGK
+284 QLIPEQPAEPEGK
-297 QSKSIVSIL
+297 SSRSIFSIL
-306 TNGNKTAIEGVAYN
+306 TNGNKSAIEGVAYN

-339 ELSITQFGTREYL
+339 ELSLTQFGTREYL
-352 SSQLFNRNTVTKVQ
+352 ADQLFNRNTVTQVQ
-366 FDVNTGALLKIDR
+366 FDVNTGALLKIDRQ

>member
-1 MSSFMNN
+1 MRKSIQK
-8 VSLTI
+8 TI
-13 ARRAILACALIGG
+13 IALIVFNCQLSIF
-26 NLFAVMAQTEVT
+26 NLSYAQTEVT
-38 QGVTFGKKFGVTYIL
+38 QGVTFGKKFGVTYML
-53 PQTEIVIEATATRQ
+53 PQTEIKIEAEATRQ
-67 HYEPGQFSQYAERY
+67 HYEPGQFSKYAERY

-92 TTWSLDEVK
+92 TSWTLDEVK

-134 VRSINVPFV
+134 VRSINLPFT
-143 GDQKTAQPQVKQQEE
+143 GDKKAEQPQAKQQEDE
-158 EVLPDPRSFL
+158 ALPDPRTFL
-168 TEEILMSASSAKMA
+168 TEEILMTNSTAKMA

-226 AMVQMFEGKVTTDTQ
+226 AMVQMFEGKVTTETH
-241 HFTKRVTPQ
+241 HFTKRVTPE
-250 EMSNQVVFRFSKK
+250 EMSNHVVFRFSKK
-263 LGFVDADDLAGEPF
+263 LGFVEADDLAGEPV

-284 QVIPEQPAEPEGK
+284 QLIPEQPAEPEGK
-297 QSKSIVSIL
+297 SSRSIFSIL
-306 TNGNKTAIEGVAYN
+306 TNGNKSAIEGVAYN

-339 ELSITQFGTREYL
+339 ELSLTQFGIQEYL
-352 SSQLFNRNTVTKVQ
+352 APQLFNRNTVTQVQ
-366 FDVNTGALLKIDR
+366 FDVNTGALLKIDRQ

>member
-1 MSSFMNN
+1 MRKSIKK
-8 VSLTI
+8 TI
-13 ARRAILACALIGG
+13 IALIVFNCQLSIF
-26 NLFAVMAQTEVT
+26 NLSYAQTEVT
-38 QGVTFGKKFGVTYIL
+38 QGVTFGKKFGVTYML
-53 PQTEIVIEATATRQ
+53 PQTEIKIEAEATRQ
-67 HYEPGQFSQYAERY
+67 HYEPGQFSKYAERY

-92 TTWSLDEVK
+92 TSWTLDEVK

-134 VRSINVPFV
+134 VRSINLPFS
-143 GDQKTAQPQVKQQEE
+143 GDKKVEQPQAKQQEDE
-158 EVLPDPRSFL
+158 TLPDPRTFL
-168 TEEILMSASSAKMA
+168 TEEILMTNSTAKMA

-226 AMVQMFEGKVTTDTQ
+226 AMVQMFEGKVTTETH
-241 HFTKRVTPQ
+241 HFTKRVTPE
-250 EMSNQVVFRFSKK
+250 EMSNHVVFRFSKK
-263 LGFVDADDLAGEPF
+263 LGFVEADDLAGEPV
-277 ELSIVNK
+277 ELTIVNK
-284 QVIPEQPAEPEGK
+284 QLIPEQPAEPEGK
-297 QSKSIVSIL
+297 SSRSIISIL
-306 TNGNKTAIEGVAYN
+306 TNGNKSAIEGVAYN

-339 ELSITQFGTREYL
+339 ELSLTQFGTREYL
-352 SSQLFNRNTVTKVQ
+352 ADQLFNRNTVTKVQ
-366 FDVNTGALLKIDR
+366 FDVNTGALLKIDRQ

>member
-1 MSSFMNN
+1 MRKSIQK
-8 VSLTI
+8 TI
-13 ARRAILACALIGG
+13 IALIVFNCQLSIF
-26 NLFAVMAQTEVT
+26 NLSYAQTEVT
-38 QGVTFGKKFGVTYIL
+38 QGVTFGKKFGVTYML
-53 PQTEIVIEATATRQ
+53 PQTEIKIEAEATRQ
-67 HYEPGQFSQYAERY
+67 HYEPGQFSKYAERY

-92 TTWSLDEVK
+92 TSWTLDEVK

-134 VRSINVPFV
+134 VRSINLPFT
-143 GDQKTAQPQVKQQEE
+143 GDKKAEQPQAKQQEDE
-158 EVLPDPRSFL
+158 ALPDPRTFL
-168 TEEILMSASSAKMA
+168 TEEILMTNSTAKMA

-226 AMVQMFEGKVTTDTQ
+226 AMVQMFEGKVTTEKH
-241 HFTKRVTPQ
+241 HFTKRVTPE
-250 EMSNQVVFRFSKK
+250 EMSNHVVFRFSKK
-263 LGFVDADDLAGEPF
+263 LGFVEADDLAGEPV
-277 ELSIVNK
+277 ELTIVNK
-284 QVIPEQPAEPEGK
+284 QLIPEQPAEPEGK
-297 QSKSIVSIL
+297 SSRSIISIL
-306 TNGNKTAIEGVAYN
+306 TNGNKSAIEGVAYN

-339 ELSITQFGTREYL
+339 ELSLTQFGTREYL
-352 SSQLFNRNTVTKVQ
+352 ADQLFNRNTVTQVQ
-366 FDVNTGALLKIDR
+366 FDVNTGALLKIDRQ